1 MVKKVK
7 KVNIPANIYQLRNII
22 AGLSIVFFLSVF
34 VSSFSQ
40 EKTKVQF
47 SAATTEYDEN
57 MVKDTRRLIGDV
69 IFTHG
74 GAKMYCDSAYFYSER
89 NSLDA
94 FGHVFINQGDTV
106 HLYGDYLY
114 YDGNTR
120 IAKVKHHVRLKRG
133 ETLLTTDSLDYDIGK
148 GIGYYTDHADI
159 VDKENHLES
168 KKGYYY
174 TRIDFLAFLDSV
186 IIINPEYKIYSDT
199 LKYNTISKIAYFFGP
214 TEIISDSSYIYCE
227 RGWYNTQTDISQLN
241 QHALVR
247 NKNQTV
253 KGDSLYYEKL
263 TGYGRA
269 VNNVEI
275 IDADKNII
283 LKGNNGVYYEQTKYA
298 RMTDRAEFVQISEI
312 DTLFLHADT
321 LLSEL
326 DTSGFKIIKAYYK
339 VRIFRNNMQGK
350 CDSLAY
356 SFADS
361 AIRLYNVPVL
371 WSEDQQLTADY
382 MEIQTENQK
391 AKTMFMRGAAFI
403 TAMKDTSK
411 YDQIK
416 GKNMTC
422 HFRNNEMY
430 RVDVNGNGQTVYY
443 PPDDENKGF
452 IGVNKAEC
460 SDLVIFIVDGKV
472 STIKFLKKPDA
483 TLYPIETAP
492 INELTLKGFVWLDD
506 IRPKNKSD
514 IFRK

>member
-1 MVKKVK
+1 MVKEINGIYLPVRINQIQ
-7 KVNIPANIYQLRNII
+7 NIL
-22 AGLSIVFFLSVF
+22 AGLLIIFFLSVF
-34 VSSFSQ
+34 APAFSQ
-40 EKTKVQF
+40 EKTQVQF
-47 SAATTEYDEN
+47 SAATTEYDEHL
-57 MVKDTRRLIGDV
+57 VKDTRRLIGNV

-74 GAKMYCDSAYFYSER
+74 GAKMYCDSAYFYSDR

-94 FGHVFINQGDTV
+94 FGNVFINQGDTV
-106 HLYGDYLY
+106 HLYSDFLY

-120 IAKVKHHVRLKRG
+120 LAKVKHHVRLKRG
-133 ETLLTTDSLDYDIGK
+133 ETLLTTDSLDYDIGRA
-148 GIGYYTDHADI
+148 IGYYTDHADI

-168 KKGYYY
+168 MKGYFY
-174 TRIDFLAFLDSV
+174 TRKDLLAFFDSV
-186 IIINPEYKIYSDT
+186 IIINPDYKIYSDT

-214 TEIISDSSYIYCE
+214 TDIISDSSNIYCE

-269 VNNVEI
+269 VKNVEI

-283 LKGNNGVYYEQTKYA
+283 LKGNHGIYYEQKSYA
-298 RMTDRAEFVQISEI
+298 RMTDRAEFLQISDK

-326 DTSGFKIIKAYYK
+326 DTSGFKLIKAFYG
-339 VRIFRNNMQGK
+339 VRIFRKNMQGK
-350 CDSLAY
+350 CDSMAY

-361 AIRLYNVPVL
+361 VIRLYNQPVL
-371 WSEDQQLTADY
+371 WSEEQQLTADY

-403 TAMKDTSK
+403 VAMKDTSK
-411 YDQIK
+411 FDQIK

-430 RVDVNGNGQTVYY
+430 RVDVNGNGQTIYY
-443 PPDDENKGF
+443 PLDDKNKGF

-460 SDLVIFIVDGKV
+460 SDLVIYLADGKV

-483 TLYPIETAP
+483 TLYPIKMAP
-492 INELTLKGFVWLDD
+492 INEVTLKGFIWLDD
-506 IRPKNKSD
+506 IRPKNKTD